1 MEISTAIN
9 QENLTVLE
17 KQTLQ
22 VFIDDLY
29 AEPGFSDVSPQDLS
43 RSTGIAMRSLRGV
56 LSSLTQKGYIYI
68 EDKRYLGTDDD
79 IVYLKPFGYHLHPEW
94 KTDIP
99 WNSNDNK
106 TYEQLHKESLNS

>member
-22 VFIDDLY
+22 VIIDGLY
-29 AEPGFSDVSPQDLS
+29 AEPGFSDMDVNDLVRPVGKSS
-43 RSTGIAMRSLRGV
+43 RVLRGV
-56 LSSLTQKGYIYI
+56 LSSLIKKGFIFIDDSCSSGNYQLIYLS
-68 EDKRYLGTDDD
+68 ESKY
-79 IVYLKPFGYHLHPEW
+79 YLHPSW

-99 WNSNDNK
+99 WLSKDNK
-106 TYEQLHKESLNS
+106 TYEQLHNESVNS